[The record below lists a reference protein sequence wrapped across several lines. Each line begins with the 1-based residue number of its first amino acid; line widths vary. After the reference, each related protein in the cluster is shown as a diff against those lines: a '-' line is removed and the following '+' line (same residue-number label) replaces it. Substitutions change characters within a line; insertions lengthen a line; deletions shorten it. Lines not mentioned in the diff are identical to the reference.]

1 MRVVVGLILL
11 VLFVVLV
18 GKLCGRLL
26 GIRLGRWRG
35 VLVGVAGWAA
45 GVTAAVLVFGEDTQR
60 GFVFER
66 EGTEDWVAASAIAVF
81 FGVLA
86 AMPLAIALDLL
97 TRGAPDAPPRRRHR
111 ARALLNPGR
120 TVRTAVA
127 PYGRMREVIGNA
139 RKQNL
144 LHLRYASR
152 AAFESPDL
160 SRRVRTVLE
169 DSGGM
174 LVKFGQIASTRT
186 DVLPEALTTELAL
199 LRQDVRTVP
208 PEGIREVLE
217 AELDEPVES
226 AFAAFDW
233 EPLAAASIGQTHRAA
248 LADGTRVVVKVQ
260 RPGIAEV
267 VGRDA
272 AVLRLAARQI
282 ERRSEAARTIH
293 LTDLA
298 EELVAG
304 VAEELNYLH
313 EAAGGTRLRDR
324 RAGDEGISFPRVHT
338 TLSTSRVLVMEEVV
352 GRPVSDQDALDAS
365 PVPRD
370 ELARRLLASF
380 LGQVLEDGLFH
391 GDPHP
396 GNVFVDAAGELWMLD
411 FGSVG
416 RLDARSAAGLR
427 GIALGIAAADPAL
440 LARAARDLAGD
451 AGLADLRA
459 LEADMANELTQLQQ
473 GGIDPQLISQV
484 LAVMERHGMRP
495 PPSMALLAR
504 ALLTLEGTLSII
516 APGFSVRGAS
526 SQIVRVDHAE
536 AVGTPEEILQHE
548 ALRAL
553 PSLRTL
559 PEHAEAISEQL
570 RSGRLTVR
578 AERYA
583 GGDRVVVEGLVDR
596 LVLAV
601 VSAGGAAA
609 SGLILLA
616 ASGADEGTE
625 ANVLWILGFSGLTA
639 ASVLMMRAA
648 ARALRRQAGRIG

>member
-1 MRVVVGLILL
+1 MRVLVGLILL
-11 VLFVVLV
+11 VLFVVIV

-35 VLVGVAGWAA
+35 VLVGLLGWVA
-45 GVTAAVLVFGEDTQR
+45 GVTASVLVFGEDTPR
-60 GFVFER
+60 GFVFDR
-66 EGTEDWVAASAIAVF
+66 DGYDDWFAAAAVAVF

-86 AMPLAIALDLL
+86 AMPLAIAIDLL
-97 TRGAPDAPPRRRHR
+97 TRGAPDAPHRRRHR

-120 TVRTAVA
+120 SVRTAVA
-127 PYGRMREVIGNA
+127 PYARMREVIGNA

-186 DVLPEALTTELAL
+186 DVLPDALTTELAT

-208 PEGIREVLE
+208 PEGIRSVLE
-217 AELDEPVES
+217 AELDEPVET
-226 AFAAFDW
+226 AFATFDW
-233 EPLAAASIGQTHRAA
+233 EPLAAASIGQTHRAT
-248 LADGTRVVVKVQ
+248 LGDGTRVVVKVQ

-267 VGRDA
+267 VRRDA
-272 AVLRLAARQI
+272 AVLRLASRQI
-282 ERRSEAARTIH
+282 ERRSEAARTVH
-293 LTDLA
+293 LTALA
-298 EELVAG
+298 DELVAG
-304 VAEELNYLH
+304 VTEELNYLH
-313 EAAGGTRLRDR
+313 EAAGGTRLRER
-324 RAGDEGISFPRVHT
+324 RAGDEGISFPRVYT
-338 TLSTSRVLVMEEVV
+338 TLSTSRVLVMEEVL
-352 GRPVSDQDALDAS
+352 GRPVSDQDAIDAS

-370 ELARRLLASF
+370 ELARRLLSSF
-380 LGQVLEDGLFH
+380 LGQVLEDGQFH

-396 GNVFVDAAGELWMLD
+396 GNIFVDAAGELWMLD

-416 RLDARSAAGLR
+416 RLDARSSAGLR

-473 GGIDPQLISQV
+473 GGIDPKLISQV

-516 APGFSVRGAS
+516 APAFSVRGAS

-570 RSGRLTVR
+570 RSGRLTIR
-578 AERYA
+578 AERYSGA
-583 GGDRVVVEGLVDR
+583 DRVVVESLVDR

-601 VSAGGAAA
+601 VGAGGAAA

-625 ANVLWILGFSGLTA
+625 ANVLWILGFSGVTA

-648 ARALRRQAGRIG
+648 ARALRRQAGRID